1 VLALVGLYVPALQF
15 LHAEAPDELLKE
27 PDVHVWHDVELAAEL
42 KKPGVH

>member
-1 VLALVGLYVPALQF
+1 VLALVGLYVPALQS